1 MSLEHYLK
9 GYGQYLKLERGL
21 SDNSIEAY
29 LRDVRKLNDFLLIQ
43 YESLSLNDIDG
54 QHLQEFSRYLTELG
68 LAERSHLR
76 IHSGIKSF
84 FNYLNEEDVLKNN
97 AAALWDGPKL
107 SFRLPVVLEHT
118 EVEAMIGQID
128 LSKPSGERDKAIIE
142 VLYGAGL
149 RVSELINLSLSNV
162 LFEEGLLVVTGKGN
176 KQRLVPMTG
185 SALKQIQYYLE
196 KTRNHQEA
204 KENKLF
210 LNSRGGMLSRV
221 YIFKLIKGLAEK
233 AGIKKNVSP
242 HTLRHSFATVLV
254 DAGADLRAIQQLLG
268 HKSITTT
275 EIYAHLDRG
284 YLSDTIRSYHP
295 RS

>member
-1 MSLEHYLK
+1 MSIENYLK
-9 GYGQYLKLERGL
+9 GYSQYLKLERGL
-21 SDNSIEAY
+21 SDNSIDAY
-29 LRDVRKLNDFLLIQ
+29 LQDVWKFANFLEESHSAVSIQ
-43 YESLSLNDIDG
+43 NVQN
-54 QHLQEFSRYLTELG
+54 QHLQDFSKYLTELG

-76 IHSGIKSF
+76 IHSGIRSF
-84 FNYLNEEDVLKNN
+84 FNYLMEEEVISSN

-107 SFRLPVVLEHT
+107 SFKLPVVLEHN

-149 RVSELINLSLSNV
+149 RVSELIDLSLSDV
-162 LFEEGLLVVTGKGN
+162 LFEEGLLLVTGKGN
-176 KQRLVPMTG
+176 KQRLVPLTG
-185 SALKQIQYYLE
+185 TGLKQIRFYLE

-204 KENKLF
+204 NENKLF
-210 LNSRGGMLSRV
+210 LNARGNRLSRV
-221 YIFKLIKGLAEK
+221 YIFKLIKDLAAR

-275 EIYAHLDRG
+275 EIYAHLDRS
-284 YLSDTIRSYHP
+284 YLSDIIRSFHP